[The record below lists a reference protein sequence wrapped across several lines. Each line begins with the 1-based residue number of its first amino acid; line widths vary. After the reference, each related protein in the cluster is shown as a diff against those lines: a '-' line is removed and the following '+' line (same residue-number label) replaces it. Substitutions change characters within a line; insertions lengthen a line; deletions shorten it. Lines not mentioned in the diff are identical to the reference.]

1 MFKRQAKMEKIFTSI
16 SKYLYITVGILSSI
30 IFYTKYIVK
39 YGFIVSAC
47 YSQGDMFIFGNNRP
61 VADAGKDVKAISKGS
76 IFLDGSRSYVGD
88 GSKIK
93 YKWIF
98 APGLALKNENDFSSE
113 ISFDTYGSKFL
124 KSVETYKQVLD
135 LKLNQNDPGTKLEV
149 VLKIKD
155 RIGFEDSDTL
165 IVEYFDPKAK
175 KKEIPFTGSTSGVR
189 SMIDNVVKEQNLDQR
204 LRSGILVQG
213 ISDGRVDK
221 IDSQIISKIIED
233 QIKSVGFDYATYSE
247 QDVSKKSKSG
257 LSKSSCKTDACV
269 SSNAKLVGSEYFIT
283 WRFANAVDEL
293 HLKIFKTQDFNK
305 HINDAILKNPFR
317 LMSESGL
324 YGIDQSLRTSVSKLM
339 SANQFKNSISIVDR
353 LFMKNERYISY
364 SKYPIFLGF
373 SFLVLD
379 KILTKEPQES
389 KPPVPPGFPHD

>member
-1 MFKRQAKMEKIFTSI
+1 MEKLFTSI
-16 SKYLYITVGILSSI
+16 IKYWLSIIGILSLI
-30 IFYTKYIVK
+30 IFYTRLTVK
-39 YGFIVSAC
+39 YGLIVSAC

-76 IFLDGSRSYVGD
+76 IFLDGSRSFIGD

-93 YKWIF
+93 YKWVF
-98 APGLALKNENDFSSE
+98 APGLALKSENDFSSE
-113 ISFDTYGSKFL
+113 ISFDTYGTKFL

-135 LKLNQNDPGTKLEV
+135 LKLNNNDPGTKLEV

-175 KKEIPFTGSTSGVR
+175 TEEIPLTGLKTGTRSMSGSGVKGQ
-189 SMIDNVVKEQNLDQR
+189 IFDQR
-204 LRSGILVQG
+204 TRSGILVQG

-221 IDSQIISKIIED
+221 IDAQIISKIIED
-233 QIKSVGFDYATYSE
+233 QIKAVGFDYTTYSY

-257 LSKSSCKTDACV
+257 TIKSGCKTEACI
-269 SSNAKLVGSEYFIT
+269 SNNAETVGSEYFIT

-305 HINDAILKNPFR
+305 HLNNEVLKNPFR

-324 YGIDQSLRTSVSKLM
+324 YGIDKSLRASVSKLM
-339 SANQFKNSISIVDR
+339 SVNQFKNSISSIDR

-364 SKYPIFLGF
+364 GKYPLFLGF

-379 KILTKEPQES
+379 KILDKEPQES
-389 KPPVPPGFPHD
+389 KPPMPPGFPHD

>member
-1 MFKRQAKMEKIFTSI
+1 MVE
-16 SKYLYITVGILSSI
+16 ILSLI
-30 IFYTKYIVK
+30 IFYIKYIVR

-76 IFLDGSRSYVGD
+76 IFLDGSRSFVGD

-98 APGLALKNENDFSSE
+98 APGLALKSENDFSSE

-175 KKEIPFTGSTSGVR
+175 KKEIPFTGPAAGAR
-189 SMIDNVVKEQNLDQR
+189 SRIDNGVKEQNLNQGI
-204 LRSGILVQG
+204 RSGILVQG
-213 ISDGRVDK
+213 ISDSRVDK
-221 IDSQIISKIIED
+221 IDAQIISKIIED

-247 QDVSKKSKSG
+247 QDVSIKSKSA
-257 LSKSSCKTDACV
+257 LSKSSCNTDACI

-305 HINDAILKNPFR
+305 HLNNEVLKNPFR

-324 YGIDQSLRTSVSKLM
+324 YGIDKSLRASVSKLM
-339 SANQFKNSISIVDR
+339 SVNQFKNSISSIDR

-364 SKYPIFLGF
+364 GKYPLFLGF
-373 SFLVLD
+373 SFLILD
-379 KILTKEPQES
+379 KILDKEPQES
-389 KPPVPPGFPHD
+389 KPPMPPGFPHD